1 LITYDERL
9 LGDVLMVPART
20 RAFFVWVK
28 ELRASFFTATLV
40 PVALGATIAWNM
52 LRVFNATYFIL
63 TLTAALC
70 LHAGTNMIN
79 DYFDFRSGC
88 DLHPIYKE
96 FWAPFFGGSRLL
108 PEKILNPRD
117 VYIASLLSFGLGGL
131 IGLHLALER
140 GIVIILLGVTG
151 VLSGYFYVTHL
162 ATRGVGEFFVS
173 LNFGPLMVFGS
184 YYVQAQ
190 TMALKPLVASIPV
203 GLLIASVLLINEIPD
218 YDADKRVGKN
228 TLVVRLGRK
237 RAADVYGMLM
247 FLTYAVI
254 LLEVSLSL
262 MPVLTL
268 LSFLTAPLAI
278 RAVYVAKR
286 NYEEPRKLVPANV
299 GTILVHL
306 FTGLLLCVAYVISGY
321 VAGL

>member
-1 LITYDERL
+1 M
-9 LGDVLMVPART
+9 GSAHVH
-20 RAFFVWVK
+20 AFLVWIK
-28 ELRASFFTATLV
+28 ELRTPFFAASLV
-40 PVALGATIAWNM
+40 PVVLGATIAWDL
-52 LRVFNATYFIL
+52 LRVFNVTYFML
-63 TLTAALC
+63 TLMAALC
-70 LHAGTNMIN
+70 LHAGANMIN
-79 DYFDFRSGC
+79 DYFDFKSGC

-108 PEKILNPRD
+108 PEGILNPRD
-117 VYIASLLSFGLGGL
+117 VYIASLLSFGLGGI
-131 IGLHLALER
+131 IGVYLALER
-140 GIVIILLGVTG
+140 GWIILLLGVTG

-162 ATRGVGEFFVS
+162 ATRGVGEFFVG
-173 LNFGPLMVFGS
+173 LNFGPLMALGS

-190 TMALKPLVASIPV
+190 KIAPEPLVASIPV
-203 GLLIASVLLINEIPD
+203 GLLIAEVLWINEIPD
-218 YDADKRVGKN
+218 YDADKHVGKN

-247 FLTYAVI
+247 FSTYAVI
-254 LLEVSLSL
+254 LLGVSLSL

-278 RAVYVAKR
+278 RAVCVARR
-286 NYEEPRKLVPANV
+286 NYGDTRKLIPANA

-306 FTGLLLCVAYVISGY
+306 FTGLLLCIAYVISGY

>member
-1 LITYDERL
+1 ML

-20 RAFFVWVK
+20 HAFFVWVK
-28 ELRASFFTATLV
+28 ELRAPFFTAAFV
-40 PVALGATIAWNM
+40 PVALGATVAWN
-52 LRVFNATYFIL
+52 LFRVFNATYFVL
-63 TLTAALC
+63 TLIAALC

-88 DLHPIYKE
+88 DLHPTYKE

-108 PEKILNPRD
+108 PENMLNPRD
-117 VYIASLLSFGLGGL
+117 VYIASLLSFGLGGI
-131 IGLHLALER
+131 IGVYLALER
-140 GIVIILLGVTG
+140 GLVILLLGATG
-151 VLSGYFYVTHL
+151 FLSGYFYVTQL

-173 LNFGPLMVFGS
+173 LNFGPLVVFGS

-190 TMALKPLVASIPV
+190 MMALEPLVASLPV
-203 GLLIASVLLINEIPD
+203 GLLIAAVLWINEIPD
-218 YDADKRVGKN
+218 YDADKHVGKN

-247 FLTYAVI
+247 FSTYAVI
-254 LLEVSLSL
+254 LLGVSLSL
-262 MPVLTL
+262 MPMFTL
-268 LSFLTAPLAI
+268 LSFLTAPVAI

-286 NYEEPRKLVPANV
+286 NYGNPRKLIPANA

-306 FTGLLLCVAYVISGY
+306 FTGLLLCIGYVISGF
-321 VAGL
+321 ASGL

>member
-1 LITYDERL
+1 M
-9 LGDVLMVPART
+9 GPARAH
-20 RAFFVWVK
+20 AFVVWIK
-28 ELRASFFTATLV
+28 ELRAPFFTATFV
-40 PVALGATIAWNM
+40 PVALGATIAWNL
-52 LRVFNATYFIL
+52 LRVFNATYFML
-63 TLTAALC
+63 TLIAALC

-79 DYFDFRSGC
+79 DYFDFKSGC

-108 PEKILNPRD
+108 PENMLNPRD
-117 VYIASLLSFGLGGL
+117 VYIASLLSFALGGI
-131 IGLHLALER
+131 IGVYLALER
-140 GIVIILLGVTG
+140 GLVILLFGVAG

-173 LNFGPLMVFGS
+173 LNFGPLMVLGS

-190 TMALKPLVASIPV
+190 MIALEPLVASIPV
-203 GLLIASVLLINEIPD
+203 GLLIADVLWINEIPD
-218 YDADKRVGKN
+218 YDADKHVGKN

-247 FLTYAVI
+247 FSTYAVI
-254 LLEVSLSL
+254 LLGVFLSL

-268 LSFLTAPLAI
+268 VSFLTAPLAI

-286 NYEEPRKLVPANV
+286 NYGDSRKLISANA

-306 FTGLLLCVAYVISGY
+306 FTGLLLSIAYVISGY
-321 VAGL
+321 MAGL